1 MSVEER
7 LPDALQGLVALG
19 ARGDVNIRPILLR
32 VLTDMF
38 IAKAHH
44 SSEEIHQYSE
54 IASQMLRN
62 MDVDTCR
69 IVAQKLA
76 RFDQAPKPI
85 LGLLVAA
92 GGPPAEIILSQSPSL
107 GRPFLVAEAAFGSAS
122 NAASIAARMDLDAD
136 LAAILAHRREAIVLQ
151 TLADNAT
158 APIESG
164 TFSHLIR
171 RARTDANLARA
182 LIARAPTGHDLSSL
196 FLAASPPDRAKIILS
211 IRRRELGRPEPAPTR
226 PASAH
231 TLASLE
237 QLALAGERHRFV
249 LCLANAL
256 TIEPDQA
263 AIIVDDAY
271 GEPLALALAALRV
284 PVEIAVRLFLFI
296 DPRIGQSVERVRS
309 LVRIVRHMPPHLC
322 RRLLTAMMA
331 GRSPS
336 TYVPVYDSAAAQT
349 PSRGSTA
356 LTVRPP
362 LPAVMRRKTNAMP
375 S

>member
-1 MSVEER
+1 MPVEER

-44 SSEEIHQYSE
+44 SGEEIRQYSE

-62 MDVDTCR
+62 MDADTCR

-76 RFDQAPKPI
+76 GFAQAPKSI
-85 LGLLVAA
+85 LNLIIAA
-92 GGPPAEIILSQSPSL
+92 GGTPAEIILSQSPCL
-107 GRPFLVAEAAFGSAS
+107 ARPFLAAEAAFGSAS
-122 NAASIAARMDLDAD
+122 NAASIAARTDLDAD
-136 LAAILAHRREAIVLQ
+136 LTEILAHRGETIVLQ
-151 TLADNAT
+151 TLVENAT
-158 APIESG
+158 APIATG
-164 TFSHLIR
+164 TFSEVIW
-171 RARTDANLARA
+171 RARTDAHLARA
-182 LIARAPTGHDLSSL
+182 LIARAPLGHDLSSL
-196 FLAASPPDRAKIILS
+196 FLAASPPERAKIILS

-226 PASAH
+226 PASTH

-237 QLALAGERHRFV
+237 QLALAGERQRFV
-249 LCLANAL
+249 MCLAKAL
-256 TIEPDQA
+256 TIEPAQA
-263 AIIVDDAY
+263 AIVVDDAY

-284 PVEIAVRLFLFI
+284 PVENAVRLFLFI

-322 RRLLTAMMA
+322 RRLLTAMMTNRA
-331 GRSPS
+331 PS
-336 TYVPVYDSAAAQT
+336 TYVPVYDRTAAQT

-356 LTVRPP
+356 LALRPA
-362 LPAVMRRKTNAMP
+362 LPAVTQRKTGAP
-375 S
+375 SG